1 MTFLDVFSLL
11 ILLFLILLGVGLV
24 LLLAYTPGAVA
35 RSRHSPWAEAINI
48 AGWVGILVF
57 PIWIVALAA
66 AFIRPRTGEGAAIA
80 ISESE
85 SAELAATISLISERL
100 KNLENWLRAV
110 LPKAGSSGP
119 GGPQPC

>member
-1 MTFLDVFSLL
+1 
-11 ILLFLILLGVGLV
+11 LV

-66 AFIRPRTGEGAAIA
+66 AFLRPRTGEGAAIA
-80 ISESE
+80 ISEAE
-85 SAELAATISLISERL
+85 TAELATTIFLISVRL
-100 KNLENWLRAV
+100 KNLENGLRTV
-110 LPKAGSSGP
+110 LPKSAPSGL
-119 GGPQPC
+119 GGA

>member
-1 MTFLDVFSLL
+1 MA
-11 ILLFLILLGVGLV
+11 LV
-24 LLLAYTPGAVA
+24 LVLAYTPGAIA

-80 ISESE
+80 ISEAE
-85 SAELAATISLISERL
+85 TAELAAAISEILERL
-100 KNLENWLRAV
+100 RKLENGLRAV
-110 LPKAGSSGP
+110 VLKASSASGA
-119 GGPQPC
+119 GA

>member
-11 ILLFLILLGVGLV
+11 ILLFLILLGVGLI

-66 AFIRPRTGEGAAIA
+66 AFVRPSTGDGAAIA
-80 ISESE
+80 ISEAE
-85 SAELAATISLISERL
+85 TAELAATISSISERL
-100 KNLENWLRAV
+100 KNLENELHTAA
-110 LPKAGSSGP
+110 PKAASSGA
-119 GGPQPC
+119 GGD